1 MKTKCAAAA
10 VRAVVT
16 ISVSTFLIF
25 LKLHTRFSPRGLR
38 KAHRR
43 LAYVLLSFLSSFLTI
58 YLVIYWT
65 DLRQICRVGR
75 TVAVDE
81 RSQVICLIR
90 QGTLPWQQI
99 LRAKSVHNPYN
110 CGSRDFR

>member
-16 ISVSTFLIF
+16 ISVSTFFNF
-25 LKLHTRFSPRGLR
+25 LETPHSFL
-38 KAHRR
+38 AHAGCARRSRR

-75 TVAVDE
+75 TVAADE
-81 RSQVICLIR
+81 RSQVIFFD
-90 QGTLPWQQI
+90 P
-99 LRAKSVHNPYN
+99 
-110 CGSRDFR
+110 SRDIAVATNFAGQIRAQSI